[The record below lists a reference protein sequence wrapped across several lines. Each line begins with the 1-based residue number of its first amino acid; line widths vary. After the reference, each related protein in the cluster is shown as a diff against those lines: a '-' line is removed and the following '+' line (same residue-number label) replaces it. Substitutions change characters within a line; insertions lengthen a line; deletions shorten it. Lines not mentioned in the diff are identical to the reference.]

1 MSRTK
6 VGRSSNT
13 INVIDKY
20 LRKKERK
27 KESHTCVFVC
37 SSKTAPRTHHGQHT
51 AHSTQQAA
59 HDTQHT
65 MTVVHVLTSPSPIL
79 DVQAA

>member
-1 MSRTK
+1 MRRTK

-27 KESHTCVFVC
+27 KERNKEREEESHTCVFVC
-37 SSKTAPRTHHGQHT
+37 SS
-51 AHSTQQAA
+51 S
-59 HDTQHT
+59 
-65 MTVVHVLTSPSPIL
+65 
-79 DVQAA
+79 